1 MSYQLPEDSEKA
13 KYVQQKFSEI
23 APKYDLFNDLITCG
37 LHRYWKQFVVRQVGV
52 IAGGRYLD
60 LCCGTADIARRLQH
74 MIPQGSVF
82 ALDFSRAMLEIAR
95 QSRYARGRSMI
106 FLQADATRMPFVSGS
121 IDAVTIG
128 YGLRNVSD
136 LSTCLAQILR
146 VLKPGGA
153 LVSLDVGKVR
163 VPVLFELSQFY
174 LFQVI
179 PRLGK
184 LLYRQQDMFDYLPHS
199 TSNYPNQETLKQL
212 MLVSGFK
219 QVDVFDFLWGASTV
233 HVAYKP

>member
-37 LHRYWKQFVVRQVGV
+37 LHRYWKKFVVRQVGV

-95 QSRYARGRSMI
+95 QSRYTRGRSMI
-106 FLQADATRMPFVSGS
+106 FSASGRHPAAIRKR
-121 IDAVTIG
+121 ID
-128 YGLRNVSD
+128 RCSD
-136 LSTCLAQILR
+136 NWLWIAQC
-146 VLKPGGA
+146 
-153 LVSLDVGKVR
+153 
-163 VPVLFELSQFY
+163 Q
-174 LFQVI
+174 
-179 PRLGK
+179 
-184 LLYRQQDMFDYLPHS
+184 
-199 TSNYPNQETLKQL
+199 
-212 MLVSGFK
+212 
-219 QVDVFDFLWGASTV
+219 
-233 HVAYKP
+233 